1 MAKFVA
7 RNEVSLYQESF
18 FLGGGGGL
26 LIYKKFVHYT
36 EDFAK

>member
-1 MAKFVA
+1 MAKFIA

-18 FLGGGGGL
+18 FWGGGGV
-26 LIYKKFVHYT
+26 IYKKFVHYT

>member
-1 MAKFVA
+1 MAKFIA

-18 FLGGGGGL
+18 FWGGGGGVK
-26 LIYKKFVHYT
+26 YKKFVHYT